1 MRSRWNVSW
10 ANAIGM
16 SVPTVIAPFGNGI
29 RLSIILG
36 FPDDNGV
43 VVAASNQSGLVLVL
57 GECRSKDQA
66 VVSLEGRNAL
76 VMLVEFLDHVSHA
89 RSLLPMVSPAHAQTC
104 HQRT

>member
-1 MRSRWNVSW
+1 MCVR
-10 ANAIGM
+10 
-16 SVPTVIAPFGNGI
+16 TVIAPFGNGVRI
-29 RLSIILG
+29 SIILG

-66 VVSLEGRNAL
+66 IVSLEGRNAL
-76 VMLVEFLDHVSHA
+76 VVFVEFLDHVSHA
-89 RSLLPMVSPAHAQTC
+89 RLPSVMILPAHAQTC